1 MSPIPS
7 NLQDFTIK
15 AANLTQAKQYST
27 EAYPIWG
34 SDGQTYKEYWGAYQK
49 ECNLAPWGRDLFLTW
64 VLVRKN
70 DPDGEIYAGCKTYQR
85 QAFVKHRNADT
96 IEEGYIYAIACV
108 LTPKKHLRKSSNY
121 IISLSSY
128 SYICNICF
136 SGNGYATHFLSL
148 LHGHLGDPKTLSSM
162 PEPSGKEEPSRPST
176 SKITSRAPKA
186 LGSILWS
193 DIGSRFYSRCL
204 IGQGRSGWVVD
215 DFLNGELIW
224 KVKPS
229 TGPLE
234 DIFSLIFEE
243 DLVSVGEELSLSAME
258 KLERSD
264 TSKRSVFVPDPSS
277 PGGLSFLP
285 VKTLWKDPTGTPRPV
300 GIRVK
305 TSSSSCSTK
314 SPFLKSSEDAIIL
327 FTISPPSTWDHL
339 LVTYISN
346 LSPSQLPSI
355 LRALDILATEA
366 GQKEGCVWG
375 LDLGSE
381 LVQTWKELPGREVRV
396 GRKGEVDGHL
406 LGVAWYGKE
415 EDKGVCG
422 DGQMWGWC

>member
-1 MSPIPS
+1 
-7 NLQDFTIK
+7 
-15 AANLTQAKQYST
+15 
-27 EAYPIWG
+27 
-34 SDGQTYKEYWGAYQK
+34 
-49 ECNLAPWGRDLFLTW
+49 
-64 VLVRKN
+64 
-70 DPDGEIYAGCKTYQR
+70 
-85 QAFVKHRNADT
+85 
-96 IEEGYIYAIACV
+96 
-108 LTPKKHLRKSSNY
+108 
-121 IISLSSY
+121 
-128 SYICNICF
+128 
-136 SGNGYATHFLSL
+136 
-148 LHGHLGDPKTLSSM
+148 M

-176 SKITSRAPKA
+176 SKITSPAPKA

-193 DIGSRFYSRCL
+193 DIGSTFYSRCL

-243 DLVSVGEELSLSAME
+243 DLVSVGEELSLRAME

-277 PGGLSFLP
+277 PGGLSFLL

-375 LDLGSE
+375 LDQGSE
-381 LVQTWKELPGREVRV
+381 LVQTWKGLPGREVRV